1 MDSEQPALS
10 QALLK
15 QTFKDALVE
24 AFHEER
30 DFLYEI
36 IADVMQDFA
45 LAEAIHE
52 GRESELISRDE
63 IIRVL
68 EDVP

>member
-1 MDSEQPALS
+1 MI
-10 QALLK
+10 
-15 QTFKDALVE
+15 E

-45 LAEAIHE
+45 LTEAIHE
-52 GRESELISRDE
+52 GRKTEFVSREE
-63 IIRVL
+63 IVRIL
-68 EDVP
+68 EDTP